1 MLNLDPGMIIW
12 TWITFFIVLAILSKV
27 ALKPILGVI
36 ETREK
41 TIREDLEQAQ
51 KQREEAEKLLQIL
64 VDIRLKAKRM
74 KNYDLAD
81 EIRSRL
87 AELGYVLLDSKDGTK
102 VRKEK

>member
-1 MLNLDPGMIIW
+1 
-12 TWITFFIVLAILSKV
+12 
-27 ALKPILGVI
+27 
-36 ETREK
+36 
-41 TIREDLEQAQ
+41 
-51 KQREEAEKLLQIL
+51 
-64 VDIRLKAKRM
+64 M